1 MPAATSLRI
10 AIFEDS
16 AVFLER
22 LTDLISEIH
31 GAEIVAT
38 ASVASAA
45 SDLIRDHKPDFV
57 LIDFFLA
64 SGTGLDVLTDMRE
77 LGTKA
82 KAIVMTSEP
91 SDALEAA
98 CRALGATQFLDK
110 ATIADS
116 IVDLLSTQLL
126 EI

>member
-16 AVFLER
+16 AVFLKR

-38 ASVASAA
+38 ASAA
-45 SDLIRDHKPDFV
+45 AGARDLIRRHKPDFV

-64 SGTGLDVLTDMRE
+64 RGTGLDILTDMRE
-77 LGTKA
+77 IGTKA

-91 SDALEAA
+91 SSALEDAWL
-98 CRALGATQFLDK
+98 ALGATQFLDK
-110 ATIADS
+110 ATLSDS
-116 IVDLLSTQLL
+116 IIRLLSTGC
-126 EI
+126 

>member
-1 MPAATSLRI
+1 MTAATSLRI

-16 AVFLER
+16 AVFLKR

-31 GAEIVAT
+31 CAEIVAT
-38 ASVASAA
+38 ASVASGA
-45 SDLIRDHKPDFV
+45 SDLIRNHKPDFV

-64 SGTGLDVLTDMRE
+64 RGTGLDVLTDMRE
-77 LGTKA
+77 LGTTA

-91 SDALEAA
+91 SAALREA

-110 ATIADS
+110 ATLADS
-116 IVDLLSTQLL
+116 LVSLLSTGCAD
-126 EI
+126 I

>member
-16 AVFLER
+16 TVFLKR

-31 GAEIVAT
+31 GAEVVAT
-38 ASVASAA
+38 AAAASGA
-45 SDLIRDHKPDFV
+45 SDLIRRHNPDFV

-64 SGTGLDVLTDMRE
+64 NGTGLDILTDMRE
-77 LGTKA
+77 LGTQA

-91 SDALEAA
+91 SSALEDA
-98 CRALGATQFLDK
+98 CLALGATQFLDK
-110 ATIADS
+110 ATLSDS
-116 IVDLLSTQLL
+116 IISLLSTGC
-126 EI
+126 